1 MKYKKFKKLMKRWN
15 QSKSQNTELIP
26 EYHYL
31 ESSFTNI
38 DPNAH
43 LSNVHVD
50 YDPNSTTA
58 TTGMDSF
65 STNVEQG
72 DKYYQSEYYQ
82 RGIITPVKPDA
93 TPFDWMYNNY
103 PITIDSFTDFQT
115 DCVELFI
122 KKHKNYGPHNLIRET
137 TELTVEG
144 IMLRIKDKL
153 NRINNLIHNG
163 ADGGDESVQDSLMD
177 ICNYTTIIHL
187 ILQDKWGK

>member
-1 MKYKKFKKLMKRWN
+1 MKRWDKH
-15 QSKSQNTELIP
+15 QHKSQDTELIP

-38 DPNAH
+38 DPNTH

-58 TTGMDSF
+58 TTGIDSF
-65 STNVEQG
+65 STVVERG

-82 RGIITPVKPDA
+82 RGIITPVKVKND
-93 TPFDWMYNNY
+93 TNEDVYSWISRNY
-103 PITIDSFTDFQT
+103 PITSESFTDFLT
-115 DCVELFI
+115 TCFELFI
-122 KKHKNYGPHNLIRET
+122 EKHKNYGPHNLIRET